1 MSSRQPTL
9 LIVAVVCA
17 LAASSVAT
25 GYARMP
31 ADPCKLLTS
40 AQVTAALGTAVGA
53 AESITSD
60 NTACKW
66 QTPKPP
72 TQMVTLQVLPAERVF
87 TDKTVVGQKKTS
99 VSGLGD
105 ESVSGVLGAWKVLS
119 VKKGAIAFTLKVYG
133 VKDLDKQAAIE
144 KELAVE
150 VLAKL

>member
-1 MSSRQPTL
+1 MSSRQPTF
-9 LIVAVVCA
+9 LIVATVCA
-17 LAASSVAT
+17 LAASSAAN

-40 AQVTAALGTAVGA
+40 AQVAAALGTPVGA

-66 QTPKPP
+66 QTPKAPR
-72 TQMVTLQVLPAERVF
+72 QMVTLQVLPAGKVF
-87 TDKTVVGQKKTS
+87 TGRTQPGQPQTS

-105 ESVSGVLGAWKVLS
+105 EAFYRELGAWKGLF
-119 VKKGAIAFTLKVYG
+119 VKKGAIAFTLKIYG

-144 KELAVE
+144 KQLAVD